1 MLKADTRKTH
11 PNLYFGITAFG
22 LISVALGLNM
32 IFTTTTYYPYSINDV
47 LTGTILIAIGV
58 FKIATL
64 NLQLLTLVRWSMAAS
79 VGFMLFYGLGYAIGF
94 LSNDIPTMQPFI
106 LYSGL
111 AVLQIP
117 ALIEPSANPLNLK
130 SSK

>member
-11 PNLYFGITAFG
+11 PNLYYGITAFG

-32 IFTTTTYYPYSINDV
+32 LLNTTTFYPYGVNDAFA
-47 LTGTILIAIGV
+47 GTILVAVGV
-58 FKIATL
+58 FKIAVL

-79 VGFMLFYGLGYAIGF
+79 VGFMMFYGLGYAIGF
-94 LSNDIPTMQPFI
+94 IGNDIPSLQPFI
-106 LYSGL
+106 FYTGL

-117 ALIEPSANPLNLK
+117 ALIEPSVNPLNLK
-130 SSK
+130 SNE